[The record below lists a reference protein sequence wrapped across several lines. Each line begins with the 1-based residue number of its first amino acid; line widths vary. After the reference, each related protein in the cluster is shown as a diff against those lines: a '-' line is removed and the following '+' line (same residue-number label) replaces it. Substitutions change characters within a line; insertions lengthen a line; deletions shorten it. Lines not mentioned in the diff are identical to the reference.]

1 VSYEQKAHGSQL
13 VAKSLPKSTYM
24 KRLLSCLTAILLLAS
39 CSSDQKRVVV
49 FSKGTADINTET
61 KTIKATDGTGHE
73 DKAVDFVGKNVE
85 LTLNTPAGEAKVT
98 LTENGYYVVNV
109 KNDTII
115 GSQVNYTDPQLA
127 NQVIT
132 QKALRF
138 KIDSLEN
145 LVANKN
151 VGKATRNFYILPN
164 SAVHI
169 TENFDA
175 IIIGPFHKMRSAEG
189 KDGKAPEV
197 YRFYSIKEI
206 RETITKL
213 QGMTGEKQWN
223 NE

>member
-1 VSYEQKAHGSQL
+1 MT
-13 VAKSLPKSTYM
+13 KSL
-24 KRLLSCLTAILLLAS
+24 LSIITAILFFTA

-49 FSKGTADINTET
+49 FSKGTAEINTET
-61 KTIKATDGTGHE
+61 KIIKATDGAGHE

-85 LTLNTPAGEAKVT
+85 LTLNTTAGEAKVT

-132 QKALRF
+132 QEALKF

-206 RETITKL
+206 RETIAKL
-213 QGMTGEKQWN
+213 QGMTGGEKT
-223 NE
+223 EE

>member
-1 VSYEQKAHGSQL
+1 M
-13 VAKSLPKSTYM
+13 KSL
-24 KRLLSCLTAILLLAS
+24 LSILTAILFFTA

-49 FSKGTADINTET
+49 FSKGTAEINTET
-61 KTIKATDGTGHE
+61 KTIKATDGAGHE
-73 DKAVDFVGKNVE
+73 DKAVDFVGKNIE
-85 LTLNTPAGEAKVT
+85 LTLNTPSGEAKVT

-109 KNDTII
+109 KSDTII

-127 NQVIT
+127 NQLIT
-132 QKALRF
+132 QEALKF

-151 VGKATRNFYILPN
+151 VGKANRNFYILPN

-169 TENFDA
+169 TDNFDA

-206 RETITKL
+206 RETIAKL
-213 QGMTGEKQWN
+213 QGMTGREKTV
-223 NE
+223 E